1 MTSTEPAEAKLAKEL
16 KTVLPMKTTKRE
28 IRTSTALHAF
38 KEILVQRYGSH
49 LKSALLFGS
58 RARGDHRPDSD
69 ADVAV
74 FLDTV
79 ADPIQEQLDLID
91 ESYTILLSSGIN
103 IQPWVF
109 SADTLQHPDRHLA
122 SRLIE
127 SVQKDGIR
135 L

>member
-1 MTSTEPAEAKLAKEL
+1 
-16 KTVLPMKTTKRE
+16 MKNTKRE
-28 IRTSTALHAF
+28 NRTSTALHAF
-38 KEILVQRYGSH
+38 KEILVRRYDGH

-79 ADPIQEQLDLID
+79 SDPIQEQLDLID
-91 ESYTILLSSGIN
+91 ESYPILLSSGIN

-109 SADTLQHPDRHLA
+109 DADSLRHPERHRA

-127 SVQKDGIR
+127 SVQKEGVRI
-135 L
+135 